1 MAILMG
7 EKLQVPRAALMVRSS
22 VERDEAESWPGG
34 PEALDNTF
42 REICRFQN
50 FSWG

>member
-1 MAILMG
+1 MAILVE

-22 VERDEAESWPGG
+22 MERDEAERPGG
-34 PEALDNTF
+34 PEALDNTT